1 MTCPFVWDKPGKLG
15 LIPNIPH
22 SSHGVCGKG
31 LLQGDGL
38 AAYQLVGGVVA
49 YQGFDG

>member
-1 MTCPFVWDKPGKLG
+1 MVGGWKV
-15 LIPNIPH
+15 
-22 SSHGVCGKG
+22 SAV
-31 LLQGDGL
+31 GDGL